1 MFKSSFSAKQVTD
14 DAIEAISKAVVYFD
28 PDDHKRRNKCRD
40 RTFSAA
46 NIHEYCK
53 SWTSRTRNTNF
64 EVDNLKRA
72 FHSQII
78 RNALGYIISC
88 FEWEPDG
95 KKVSIISGEF
105 RESYKIGYRDLSNAS
120 DYVLSMLKMVLELD
134 VSAERSEISAALQ
147 ANLKEA
153 VEAIKDKALYNSNSK
168 PFQPISSR
176 TRNNSTS
183 SGSRSRSSSS
193 SKTSALITR
202 IQSRFAPTEKR
213 TRGQRSLDVS
223 TESQHP
229 LRVTCVCTP

>member
-1 MFKSSFSAKQVTD
+1 MFKSDFSEKQVTD
-14 DAIEAISKAVVYFD
+14 DAIEAISKAIVYFD
-28 PDDHKRRNKCRD
+28 PDDYKWRNKCHD

-46 NIHEYCK
+46 NIHQYCK

-105 RESYKIGYRDLSNAS
+105 KQSYKIGYCDLSNAS
-120 DYVLSMLKMVLELD
+120 DYVLSKLKMVLELD

-147 ANLKEA
+147 ANLKDA
-153 VEAIKDKALYNSNSK
+153 VEAIKDNALYNSNLK
-168 PFQPISSR
+168 PFQHNQFHRELVIIAVAVAVIVAAPVPVIA
-176 TRNNSTS
+176 TV
-183 SGSRSRSSSS
+183 
-193 SKTSALITR
+193 KR
-202 IQSRFAPTEKR
+202 IR
-213 TRGQRSLDVS
+213 
-223 TESQHP
+223 
-229 LRVTCVCTP
+229 C